1 MYENVLI
8 PWIFTKKKKKENKNA
23 VIQSLELVDIIRLC
37 GLSKKEKMHAN
48 ELDLPEQ
55 KRLEFARALAT
66 NAELLLLDEVMA
78 GLNRVEMTGILDL
91 IQEINQKGMTII
103 LVEHVL
109 KAVVRV
115 SKRIVVLQT
124 GKKIAEGAPREVL
137 VNEQVRRAYI
147 GTDEKEAQS

>member
-1 MYENVLI
+1 
-8 PWIFTKKKKKENKNA
+8 
-23 VIQSLELVDIIRLC
+23 
-37 GLSKKEKMHAN
+37 
-48 ELDLPEQ
+48 
-55 KRLEFARALAT
+55 
-66 NAELLLLDEVMA
+66 
-78 GLNRVEMTGILDL
+78 MTGILDL